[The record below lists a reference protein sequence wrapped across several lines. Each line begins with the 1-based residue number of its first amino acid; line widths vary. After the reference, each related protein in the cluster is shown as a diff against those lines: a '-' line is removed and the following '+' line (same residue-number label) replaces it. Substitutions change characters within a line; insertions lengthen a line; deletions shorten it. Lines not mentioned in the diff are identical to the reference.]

1 MEFLPVKIFIFTLIL
16 TRVSAFF
23 LVLPIFGAQA
33 VPMQLKAG
41 FVIILAVFFAV
52 FLPVP
57 LVINQP
63 QPLEMILMLASEASC
78 GLMFALIIVCIFS
91 VIKIAGEIA
100 EREMGLSLSE
110 VLDPMTGENS
120 KPVAMFLEMIFI
132 LFFLSAGGHHLVLRV
147 LHKSFIIFTPGTFG
161 NISIMADAV
170 INAGSAMLIAAL
182 RLSAPILGAFM
193 LLMITLAIL
202 ARIAPEMNILFL
214 SFPMKVALGFMM
226 LTVFVPFLKDFV
238 AEFADWMAKLLPL

>member
-132 LFFLSAGGHHLVLRV
+132 LFFLSAGGHHLFLRV

>member
-1 MEFLPVKIFIFTLIL
+1 MDFLPNKIFIFTLIL

-23 LVLPIFGAQA
+23 LILPIFGAET
-33 VPMQLKAG
+33 VPMRLKAG
-41 FVIILAVFFAV
+41 FVMILAVFFAV
-52 FLPVP
+52 FLPTPPIV
-57 LVINQP
+57 NQP
-63 QPLEMILMLASEASC
+63 QPLEMCLMLASEAFC
-78 GLMFALIIVCIFS
+78 GLLFALIIVCVFS
-91 VIKIAGEIA
+91 VIRVAGEIA
-100 EREMGLSLSE
+100 EREMGLTLSE
-110 VLDPMTGENS
+110 VLDPMTGENA

-132 LFFLSAGGHHLVLRV
+132 LFFLSADGHHLFLRV
-147 LHKSFIIFTPGTFG
+147 LHKSFMVFALGASG
-161 NISIMADAV
+161 NIPATTEAV
-170 INAGSAMLIAAL
+170 ISAGSAMLIAAL
-182 RLSAPILGAFM
+182 RLSAPILGAFL

>member
-1 MEFLPVKIFIFTLIL
+1 MDFLPVKIFIFTLIL

-23 LVLPIFGAQA
+23 LVLPIFGAET
-33 VPMQLKAG
+33 VPMRIKAG
-41 FVIILAVFFAV
+41 FVAILAVFFAV
-52 FLPVP
+52 FLPAPPV
-57 LVINQP
+57 VQQP
-63 QPLEMILMLASEASC
+63 QPLEMFLMLASEASC
-78 GLMFALIIVCIFS
+78 GLMLALIIVCIFS

-100 EREMGLSLSE
+100 EREMGLTLSE
-110 VLDPMTGENS
+110 VFDPMTGES
-120 KPVAMFLEMIFI
+120 AKPVAMFLEMIFI
-132 LFFLSAGGHHLVLRV
+132 LLFLSADGHHLFLRV
-147 LHKSFIIFTPGTFG
+147 LHKSFMIFTPGTSG
-161 NISIMADAV
+161 NIPAMTEAV
-170 INAGSAMLIAAL
+170 INAGSAMLIASL
-182 RLSAPILGAFM
+182 RLSAPILGAFL